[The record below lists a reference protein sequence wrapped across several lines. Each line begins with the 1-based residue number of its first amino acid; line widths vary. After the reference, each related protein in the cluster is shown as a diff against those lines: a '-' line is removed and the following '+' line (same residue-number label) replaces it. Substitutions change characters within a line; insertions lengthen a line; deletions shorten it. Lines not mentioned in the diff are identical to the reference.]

1 MAPRESFKID
11 KNDPDL
17 KTFELYIAELHPEFR
32 ALRQNRQPSYEH
44 PDFCK
49 RTLEFSCLPGSDDP
63 YDLLA
68 LNLFSKDD
76 VYKYLNNVV
85 CKLKESFSKQ
95 NEIDIKLQQLEYS
108 LKSVKYEG
116 IIRDGTVT
124 GNEELSYILDYAYS
138 IVDMWLGE
146 NLPTSKNLDK
156 NIIITSDELNKIK
169 GKTEEV
175 VQALHLL
182 SDAEFIDSFFNNK
195 SEHRSKKYAVLSY
208 VFFIEY
214 IYGLEKYVN
223 NYFNEFVYQM
233 GDKLICYDRGYL
245 CNTGIPN
252 SVRVYPALILAYEL
266 VRNRLKMK
274 DFKSPSTFINI
285 ELHGGIN
292 GSNFK
297 KSYRCLFIKAWLYSY
312 LKNKKISQTDMA
324 KIIALDNRFYPDE
337 SFVILKDFEPS
348 MDGREDEY
356 IIYRRRHKKLTNMFS
371 EWNNCKNEQGYI
383 SSDLFSKGVSGYKR
397 VMNEKNKKKQQE

>member
-156 NIIITSDELNKIK
+156 
-169 GKTEEV
+169 
-175 VQALHLL
+175 
-182 SDAEFIDSFFNNK
+182 
-195 SEHRSKKYAVLSY
+195 KY
-208 VFFIEY
+208 
-214 IYGLEKYVN
+214 N
-223 NYFNEFVYQM
+223 NYF
-233 GDKLICYDRGYL
+233 R
-245 CNTGIPN
+245 
-252 SVRVYPALILAYEL
+252 
-266 VRNRLKMK
+266 
-274 DFKSPSTFINI
+274 
-285 ELHGGIN
+285 
-292 GSNFK
+292 
-297 KSYRCLFIKAWLYSY
+297 
-312 LKNKKISQTDMA
+312 
-324 KIIALDNRFYPDE
+324 
-337 SFVILKDFEPS
+337 
-348 MDGREDEY
+348 
-356 IIYRRRHKKLTNMFS
+356 
-371 EWNNCKNEQGYI
+371 
-383 SSDLFSKGVSGYKR
+383 
-397 VMNEKNKKKQQE
+397 